1 MSAIR
6 LAALATL
13 TLGLAG
19 PALATDLPPA
29 AGQSTIAQ
37 QVLSSMDL
45 KADPCQDFYR
55 YACGGWLDSTK
66 LPADQA
72 RWTRSFSTISERNRE
87 IVRTI
92 LDEAAAA
99 PGTDPHAERALVGN
113 YYAACMD
120 EPAVEKAGTT
130 PLAPWLAEIDKVSDP
145 ASLFAVA
152 GKLHRAGA
160 NTLFGAGPVPDFK
173 NPELNILFLIQGG
186 LGMPERDYYVS
197 EDPTKKEL
205 MQKYEAHVA
214 RMLGLL
220 GTPAAQAAADAKAI
234 VAFETE
240 LARASR
246 PNTEMRQIEKL
257 YHPVDRA
264 GLTKVAPGLPWDR
277 YFEAIGF
284 PALADL
290 NVATP
295 EFFTALEKLAA
306 TTPLPTLRAYLR
318 WSAVNSAADQLA
330 KPFVDANFDFYGK
343 TLSGQAEIQPR
354 WKRCVAATT
363 GALGE
368 AIGKVYVDR
377 EFAGDSKEKALEMIH
392 DIETAFVN
400 SLPRLRWMDD
410 ATRERAKEKSLA
422 IANKIGYPDKWR
434 DYSTMNVG
442 RTSYFDN
449 TVSGSIFEFDRQMRK
464 VGKPVDRTE
473 WGMTPQ
479 TVNASY
485 NPLQNEISFPAGI
498 LQPPFFH
505 RDFPAALNY
514 GGIGAVVGHELTHG
528 FDDMG
533 RKFDSKGQLREWWA
547 PEVAARFE
555 GQTSCVKDFYSK
567 FEVEPG
573 AKVNGELTLGE
584 NIADLG
590 GLKQAYAAY
599 KIWEKRHGPP
609 PPAVP
614 GLTNEQ
620 LLFVGWAQVWCT
632 VAAPEFLRQ
641 QVATD
646 PHSPGHFRAIGAPM
660 NNPAF
665 FEAFSCK
672 AGTPMHPADICT
684 VW

>member
-1 MSAIR
+1 MAVPR
-6 LAALATL
+6 FTPVAALA
-13 TLGLAG
+13 LGLAL
-19 PALATDLPPA
+19 PALAADLPPA
-29 AGQSTIAQ
+29 APSSVAQ
-37 QVLSSMDL
+37 QVLSSMDP

-87 IVRTI
+87 VVRTI
-92 LDEAAAA
+92 LEDAAAN

-113 YYAACMD
+113 FYAACMD
-120 EPAVEKAGTT
+120 EPGIEKAGTA
-130 PLAPWLAEIDKVSDP
+130 PIAPWLAEIDQVSDV
-145 ASLFAVA
+145 ASLFAIT
-152 GKLHRAGA
+152 GKLQRAGA
-160 NTLFGAGPVPDFK
+160 GALFGAGPLPDFK
-173 NPELNILFLIQGG
+173 NPELEILFLVQGG

-197 EDPTKKEL
+197 EDPKKKEL
-205 MQKYEAHVA
+205 LVQYEKHIA

-220 GTPAAQAAADAKAI
+220 GEPAEKAAAHARAV

-246 PNTEMRQIEKL
+246 TNTEMRQIEKL
-257 YHPVDRA
+257 YHRVDPA
-264 GLTKVAPGLPWDR
+264 GLREVAPGLPWNR
-277 YFEAIGF
+277 FFAATGF
-284 PALADL
+284 PEIVDL

-295 EFFTALEKLAA
+295 EFFAALEKLVAA
-306 TTPLPTLRAYLR
+306 TPIDTLRAYLR
-318 WSAVNSAADQLA
+318 WTAVNTAADLLPKA
-330 KPFVDANFDFYGK
+330 FVDANFEFYGK

-354 WKRCVAATT
+354 WKRCVSATT

-368 AIGKVYVDR
+368 AVGKVYVER

-392 DIETAFVN
+392 DIEAAFAA
-400 SLPRLRWMDD
+400 SLPDLQWMDD
-410 ATRERAKEKSLA
+410 ATRERAKGKSLA

-434 DYSTMNVG
+434 DYSAMKIG
-442 RTSYFDN
+442 RTSFFDN
-449 TVSGSIFEFDRQMRK
+449 TLSGASFEFDRQMRK
-464 VGKPVDRTE
+464 VGKPVDRSE

-498 LQPPFFH
+498 LQPPFFR

-533 RKFDSKGQLREWWA
+533 RKFDASGQMREWWEPA
-547 PEVAARFE
+547 VSARFDK
-555 GQTSCVKDFYSK
+555 QAACVKDFYGK

-573 AKVNGELTLGE
+573 AKVNGELPLGE

-590 GLKQAYAAY
+590 GLKQAIAAY
-599 KIWEKRHGPP
+599 KLWEKRHGAQA
-609 PPAVP
+609 PAVP

-632 VAAPEFLRQ
+632 VASPEFLRQ
-641 QVATD
+641 QVSVD
-646 PHSPGHFRAIGAPM
+646 PHSPGQFRAIGAPM

-672 AGTPMHPADICT
+672 AGSAMRPAEICT